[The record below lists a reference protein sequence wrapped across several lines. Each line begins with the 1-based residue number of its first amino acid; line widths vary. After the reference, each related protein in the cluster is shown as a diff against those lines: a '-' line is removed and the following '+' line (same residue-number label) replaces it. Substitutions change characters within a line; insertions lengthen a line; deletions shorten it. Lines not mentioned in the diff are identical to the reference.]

1 MGEHYLG
8 DIANQSMTSISATKP
23 VMVMQYSKGTNSDY
37 RQGDPAMLLVTPWE
51 QYVSRVEFPV
61 SDFSAAGISAV
72 YIGVISECNATHNI
86 EFDKYKYNEVPWLF
100 EYDLV
105 TSDNRLIC
113 SRWVTIEEGSHVL
126 KSESAT
132 QVTGAGETVFTAL
145 VYGVGGSIAY
155 LYNAGF
161 GLQPKTCIAPSSDP
175 PYKEIEVSCASQR
188 RRESWNVVKSY
199 AEPYRVVASYP
210 EFTGRAFASYCKCRF
225 EATHHNPP

>member
-8 DIANQSMTSISATKP
+8 DIADQSMTSISATKP

-100 EYDLV
+100 EYDLRKVV
-105 TSDNRLIC
+105 TC
-113 SRWVTIEEGSHVL
+113 L
-126 KSESAT
+126 KEY
-132 QVTGAGETVFTAL
+132 QL
-145 VYGVGGSIAY
+145 R
-155 LYNAGF
+155 
-161 GLQPKTCIAPSSDP
+161 K
-175 PYKEIEVSCASQR
+175 
-188 RRESWNVVKSY
+188 
-199 AEPYRVVASYP
+199 
-210 EFTGRAFASYCKCRF
+210 
-225 EATHHNPP
+225 